1 MLRIKLSVFQSGN
14 NPLNQVRAI
23 MELDLQP
30 VVEIHARLFDA
41 EDVSQLMDEGLL
53 IQCHPE

>member
-1 MLRIKLSVFQSGN
+1 MVQIELSVFQFGDN
-14 NPLNQVRAI
+14 TLNQVRAI
-23 MELDLQP
+23 MELDFQL

-53 IQCHPE
+53 IRCHPE

>member
-1 MLRIKLSVFQSGN
+1 MVQIELSVFQVGN

-23 MELDLQP
+23 MELDFQP
-30 VVEIHARLFDA
+30 VVEIHARVFDA

-53 IQCHPE
+53 VRCHPE